1 MCCAINR
8 LTLGPVPLVSNIVAS
23 PIELAW
29 TRKQVSLEGKNYLSP
44 LQSGAGCGRGCSD
57 LRAWNARRAWQPHE
71 AFPPGT
77 LVDVILTCH

>member
-44 LQSGAGCGRGCSD
+44 L
-57 LRAWNARRAWQPHE
+57 
-71 AFPPGT
+71 
-77 LVDVILTCH
+77 